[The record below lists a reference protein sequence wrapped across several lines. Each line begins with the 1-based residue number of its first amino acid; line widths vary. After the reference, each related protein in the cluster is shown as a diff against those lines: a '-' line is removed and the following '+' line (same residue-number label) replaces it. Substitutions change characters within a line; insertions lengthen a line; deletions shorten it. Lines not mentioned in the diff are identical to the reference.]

1 MKLLKLVL
9 EIMGLRSLS
18 PEEEYTVIVGYM
30 RTRPSRKFDP
40 KRGELSVVKTS
51 IEAFRVNETV

>member
-1 MKLLKLVL
+1 
-9 EIMGLRSLS
+9 MGLRSLS
-18 PEEEYTVIVGYM
+18 PEEDYTVIVGYM
-30 RTRPSRKFDP
+30 RTRHSRKFES

>member
-1 MKLLKLVL
+1 
-9 EIMGLRSLS
+9 MGLRSLS

-30 RTRPSRKFDP
+30 RTRHSRKFETN
-40 KRGELSVVKTS
+40 RGELSVVKTS